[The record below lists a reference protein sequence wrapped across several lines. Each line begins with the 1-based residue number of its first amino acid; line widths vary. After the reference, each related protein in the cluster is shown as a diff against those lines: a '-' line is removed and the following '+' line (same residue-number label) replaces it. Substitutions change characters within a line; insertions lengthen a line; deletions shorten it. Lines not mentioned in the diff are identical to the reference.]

1 MMSFRG
7 KPIYLHRD
15 DLQSLVDALK
25 GLGYQCT
32 GPRIRDGAVVY
43 ERVDRIEDMP
53 QGMEDSQ
60 APGQYRLRRADH
72 RRLFAW
78 ANGPQALKPMTFSPR
93 EVLWRV
99 ARDGEGRLQFHEV
112 PAEAPPSAVIGVR
125 ACDLAALKIL
135 DQHYLSDARYRAR
148 RRALLLVAVNCTHPA
163 ETCFCAS
170 TGDGPRA
177 TAGFDLSLDELD
189 DGYVVHAG
197 TKKGRGVMD
206 QLPQTPAS
214 SAQLQAG
221 RRASKQAAARQTR
234 TLPSRNLR
242 DTLFSNLDHPRWDE
256 VAARCLS
263 CGNCTS
269 VCPTCFC
276 HGQVEEA
283 ALDGSQSSH
292 YRQWD
297 SCFTEGHSHLHGFT
311 VRKDTR
317 SRYRQWMT
325 HKLGSWHDQFGRSGC
340 VGCGRCIT
348 WCPVGI
354 DITEEAHGIHG
365 GGEGAGE

>member
-15 DLQSLVDALK
+15 DFQSLVDALK
-25 GLGYQCT
+25 GLGYQCI

-53 QGMEDSQ
+53 RGMEDSQ

-112 PAEAPPSAVIGVR
+112 PAEAPPAAVIGVR

-135 DQHYLSDARYRAR
+135 DQHYMSDARYRAR

-242 DTLFSNLDHPRWDE
+242 DTLFSNLDHPRAGRGGRPLP
-256 VAARCLS
+256 VL
-263 CGNCTS
+263 
-269 VCPTCFC
+269 
-276 HGQVEEA
+276 
-283 ALDGSQSSH
+283 
-292 YRQWD
+292 RQLHL
-297 SCFTEGHSHLHGFT
+297 GMSHLFLPRPGGGGGPRRRPEQPLPPVGLVLHRGAQYMHGFT

-354 DITEEAHGIHG
+354 DITEEAHGIQG